1 MLLCEF
7 ASKNRCS
14 VSSFSVL
21 VNLLESLRTW
31 ILYRTPLAP
40 TMAGRLGKGR
50 PGQLVVD
57 TSTGISHGGIR
68 KTPKSSTPKT
78 PASRLAAG
86 YRKQKLTTAR
96 HPRIHIRTRAPTH
109 THTHTHTCSMDAC
122 RIDSPS
128 SRTRSKGPLL
138 SIVELSCFRVLGFIG
153 TLGLTF
159 Q

>member
-1 MLLCEF
+1 
-7 ASKNRCS
+7 
-14 VSSFSVL
+14 
-21 VNLLESLRTW
+21 
-31 ILYRTPLAP
+31 
-40 TMAGRLGKGR
+40 MAGRLGKGR

-109 THTHTHTCSMDAC
+109 THTHTHMQHGCLPHRLSVLAHALE
-122 RIDSPS
+122 RSSPLH
-128 SRTRSKGPLL
+128 SRA
-138 SIVELSCFRVLGFIG
+138 
-153 TLGLTF
+153 
-159 Q
+159 